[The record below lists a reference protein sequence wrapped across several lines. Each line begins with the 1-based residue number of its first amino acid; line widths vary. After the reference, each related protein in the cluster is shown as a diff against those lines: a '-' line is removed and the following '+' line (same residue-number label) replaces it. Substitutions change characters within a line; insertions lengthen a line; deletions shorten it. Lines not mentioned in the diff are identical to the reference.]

1 MRPGLLIGLVVNT
14 VALWVAVELLPN
26 VDFDGGIFNLI
37 LISLAFGLV
46 NTYIRPVVELLSWP
60 LNFVTLGLF
69 SFVVNGLMLLL
80 VANFSSSLNFD
91 GGFLAQL
98 VTAVLTTIIIS
109 LGGGVLSH
117 LLSLRG

>member
-1 MRPGLLIGLVVNT
+1 MRPGMLIGIVVNT
-14 VALWVAVELLPN
+14 IALWLAVELLPN

-91 GGFLAQL
+91 GDFLAQL

-109 LGGGVLSH
+109 LVGGVLSH

>member
-1 MRPGLLIGLVVNT
+1 MRPGLLIGIVVNT
-14 VALWVAVELLPN
+14 IALWLAVELLPN

-91 GGFLAQL
+91 GDFLAQL

-109 LGGGVLSH
+109 LVGGVLSH